1 MTSYG
6 VYDQDLIPNRG
17 MAFSRATTSRTTKKP
32 THSTTYIVCS
42 TPHP

>member
-1 MTSYG
+1 VYG
-6 VYDQDLIPNRG
+6 QDLIPNRG
-17 MAFSRATTSRTTKKP
+17 MAFSRATMSRTPKKP

>member
-1 MTSYG
+1 MISYG
-6 VYDQDLIPNRG
+6 LYDQDLIPKRG
-17 MAFSRATTSRTTKKP
+17 MAFLCATMSRTTKKP